1 MGINEGLIYA
11 SMLLQRTSSDT
22 KLHQMVLD
30 LHHSIFYVVLRSIPH
45 TIGIIILVAGEV
57 YPANSPYRKNQSL
70 MQSHHKFPL
79 FRSNLNILP
88 TNGVFKLVNS
98 PFK

>member
-1 MGINEGLIYA
+1 MGRNEGLIYA
-11 SMLLQRTSSDT
+11 STLLQRTSSDK

-57 YPANSPYRKNQSL
+57 YPANSPYRKNQYRADSRERL
-70 MQSHHKFPL
+70 GDVIETIPAT
-79 FRSNLNILP
+79 IA
-88 TNGVFKLVNS
+88 GVEYHFW
-98 PFK
+98 P